1 MASDIESAVFAFL
14 ASTPAITSLL
24 GTQSAQSI
32 FPLRAPEGSALPVL
46 IYHKVTGPSLHS
58 KDGDMHLAHP
68 TFQFTC
74 WASKYAEAKAVI
86 AAVNA
91 ALNAYVGPT
100 LQGINVPEIIVE
112 DDGRDLSDSQSLE
125 YGVALDACVW
135 HS

>member
-1 MASDIESAVFAFL
+1 M
-14 ASTPAITSLL
+14 
-24 GTQSAQSI
+24 
-32 FPLRAPEGSALPVL
+32 RAPEGAALPVL
-46 IYHKVTGPSLHS
+46 IYHKITGPSIHT

-68 TFQFTC
+68 RFQFTC

-100 LQGINVPEIIVE
+100 LEGIGVPEIIVE
-112 DDGRDLSDSQSLE
+112 DDGRDLSDPQSLE